1 MTMSIPPNSDNQAED
16 TQSTEIAPT
25 PGSELTKTASSED
38 EVKESGK
45 TVAASE
51 DEVKE
56 SSKTV
61 AASEGME
68 EKAEEA
74 KGLGDKAIG
83 QS

>member
-16 TQSTEIAPT
+16 TQSTAIAPS
-25 PGSELTKTASSED
+25 PGSEFTKTAS
-38 EVKESGK
+38 
-45 TVAASE
+45 SE

-68 EKAEEA
+68 EKAEEV

-83 QS
+83 TS